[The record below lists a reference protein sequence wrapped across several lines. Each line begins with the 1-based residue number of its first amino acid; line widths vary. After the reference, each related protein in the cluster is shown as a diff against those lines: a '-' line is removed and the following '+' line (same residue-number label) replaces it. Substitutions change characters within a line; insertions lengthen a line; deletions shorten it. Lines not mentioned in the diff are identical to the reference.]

1 MKKKDMMPEEDELFK
16 KLEEMMENTS
26 LNYDDTYFDSNEK
39 LFGKPPVT
47 SARKDISK
55 ISLTLSA
62 NTLPIY
68 TDGPVTV
75 TLQTRRGVSLREDSV
90 TCFVYNDDLFP
101 MCNSEEVGEFRYVGA
116 CRADIEIPCQH
127 IWLPGDYIL
136 FVREKRDNTLTRIP
150 FHLNASLEAT
160 LDNPENCLPCSI
172 DDILTSC
179 VENNEECW
187 DMIAHTPG
195 TAQLR
200 RYTLGNR
207 RLKVYNEFRKA
218 LGGKELLAERNLLVY
233 TLNKDWTDE
242 MLHTFQ
248 KLTVWSS
255 YFTYLDSATLYN
267 AALTNPFE
275 VLNEKLSITTNQVY
289 CLTNIGSL
297 LNTGGKLIVKRI
309 IEKINDHSAVFNL
322 WLCGTRHEVESVL
335 EMHPSLRSLFHRD
348 AHVAQLQYTGF
359 ELVQMFF
366 KALRDEHLDPSDE
379 VKDSLARTILKLHR
393 QGCFDTWTLHDTRRF
408 VAEDVRPR
416 YMRRALDDILNQ
428 DESLPRLEMGD
439 IDLSQ
444 LPTSVSAFDDSIAEL
459 NRMVGLD
466 DIKSRIVTMANQTR
480 FFVERRR
487 VGLPTTCNSVH
498 HAVFTGNPGTGK
510 TTVAKMIGRI
520 YHTIGLLSRG
530 DVICADRTRLVG
542 RYIGETEEN
551 MKVVL
556 EEARGNVLFIDEAYT
571 LYDGA
576 SDQKDYG
583 RKVIDSLLPVL
594 SQPDSDIVV
603 ILAGYEKEMD
613 AMLTSNPGLT
623 GRFPYKFRFPDYTA
637 DQLMQ
642 IACRLLSADQYILD
656 DDAEKLLRQYI
667 HETLAQR
674 TKNFGNARWVEQLVT
689 SGIIPAMA
697 TRVIHSHTAPDG
709 LAVGTYRLV
718 LASDVE
724 EGYRHFNPRALE
736 LKPRQKVGFSA

>member
-1 MKKKDMMPEEDELFK
+1 MEKKNMMSEEDEFYK
-16 KLEEMMENTS
+16 KLEELMENTDQ
-26 LNYDDTYFDSNEK
+26 NYDDTYFDSNEK

-47 SARKDISK
+47 GARKDITK

-75 TLQTRRGVSLREDSV
+75 TLQTGRGVSLREDSV
-90 TCFVYNDDLFP
+90 TCFVYSDDLFP
-101 MCNSEEVGEFRYVGA
+101 MCNSEEAGEFRRAGA
-116 CRADIEIPCQH
+116 NRVEIEIPCQH

-136 FVREKRDNTLTRIP
+136 YVREQRDNTLTRIP
-150 FHLNASLEAT
+150 FRLSAALEAT
-160 LDNPENCLPCSI
+160 LDASEDCLPCSI

-187 DMIAHTPG
+187 ELLAHTPG

-200 RYTLGNR
+200 RYALDNR

-218 LGGKELLAERNLLVY
+218 MSGKELLAERNLLVY

-255 YFTYLDSATLYN
+255 YFTFIDSATLYN

-322 WLCGTRHEVESVL
+322 WLCGIRHEVESVL

-348 AHVAQLQYTGF
+348 AHVSQLPYTGF
-359 ELVQMFF
+359 EFVQTFF
-366 KALRDEHLDPSDE
+366 MALRDEHLDPSDE
-379 VKDSLARTILKLHR
+379 VKDSLSRTILRLHQ
-393 QGCFDTWTLHDTRRF
+393 QGCFATWTLDDTRRF
-408 VAEDVRPR
+408 VAENVRPR
-416 YMRRALDDILNQ
+416 YMCRALDDILNQ
-428 DESLPRLEMGD
+428 DEFLPRLEMDD

-444 LPTSVSAFDDSIAEL
+444 LPSSVSAFEDSIADL

-466 DIKSRIVTMANQTR
+466 DIKCRIVTMANQTR

-487 VGLPTTCNSVH
+487 AGLPTTCNSVH
-498 HAVFTGNPGTGK
+498 HAIFTGNPGTGK
-510 TTVAKMIGRI
+510 TTVAKMLGRI
-520 YHTIGLLSRG
+520 YHSIGLLSHG

-576 SDQKDYG
+576 NDQKDYG

-594 SQPDSDIVV
+594 SQSDSDMV
-603 ILAGYEKEMD
+603 IIFAGYEKEMD

-637 DQLMQ
+637 DQLME
-642 IACRLLSADQYILD
+642 IACHLLSVDEYILD
-656 DDAEKLLRQYI
+656 TAAEKLLRQYI

-674 TKNFGNARWVEQLVT
+674 TKNFGNARWVEQLVRN
-689 SGIIPAMA
+689 GIIPAMA
-697 TRVIHSHTAPDG
+697 TRVTRAAQKD
-709 LAVGTYRLV
+709 YRLV
-718 LASDVE
+718 MASDVE
-724 EGYRHFNPRALE
+724 EGYLHFNPRVIE